1 MAARAERHRALRDAT
16 LLIQLGTRV
25 TPERAVPLWHPALP
39 EVFPP
44 LTSLASR

>member
-1 MAARAERHRALRDAT
+1 MAMRAKGRSAPRDAT
-16 LLIQLGTRV
+16 VLIHTGTHV
-25 TPERAVPLWHPALP
+25 TPESAFPLWHPALP